1 MSNQITI
8 TLPDG
13 TEIMSESGSTV
24 YDIIGQIGKG
34 LQKSAIAAQIDETMV
49 DLSTTVKSNANL
61 KVFTFDSPEGKSV
74 FWHSASHLM
83 AQAIKRLFH
92 TALFAIGPS
101 IENGFYYDIHLAHK
115 LVPEDLELIEKEM
128 AKIVEENTP
137 ITREV
142 IKRKDAI
149 ELFERE
155 GDIFKVEIL
164 QELDVE
170 EVTLYRQGDFFDLC
184 RGPHVISTGVIKAFK
199 LMSIAGA
206 YWRADESRQMLQRVY
221 GIAFP
226 DPKKL
231 KKHLNMLE
239 EAKKRDHRKLGKEL
253 DLFSTHEEAGA
264 GLVYWHP
271 KGARM
276 RTILEDWW
284 RKEHFKNGYEVLY
297 TPHVGKANLWET
309 SGHLDFYADGM
320 FAPMVVDDNDY
331 YVKPMNCPFH
341 IKIFQSNL
349 HSYRDLPL
357 RWAELGTVYRYE
369 KSGVLHGLLR
379 VRGFTQDDA
388 HIFCT
393 PDQIELEI
401 REILRFSMSVWKTL
415 GFTEIKAYLATKP
428 EKAVG
433 EDEKWEKAQES
444 LMNAVNAENLD
455 IEVDEGGGAF
465 YGPKIDL
472 KVRDSIGREW
482 QMSTIQFDFNLPERF
497 DMTYIG
503 EDGKKHRPYMVHRAL
518 LGSLERFFGILIEH
532 YAGKFPLWFAPV
544 QVVLMNVNDTQLD
557 YVNELKR
564 KMVAEEMRITTDL
577 RDESISYKI
586 RDAVTHKAPYVCV
599 IGDKEVEEGTISVRK
614 RGEKKSTTINFD
626 DFMDMLRL
634 EIKEKR

>member
-1 MSNQITI
+1 MTSKITI
-8 TLPDG
+8 TLPDS
-13 TEIMSESGSTV
+13 TEIISESGTTV
-24 YDIIGQIGKG
+24 YEIIGQIGKG
-34 LQKSAIAAQIDETMV
+34 LQKSAMVAQIDEEMV
-49 DLSTTVKSNANL
+49 DLSTKVTSDAHL
-61 KVFTFDSPEGKSV
+61 KVFTFDSTEGKSV

-101 IENGFYYDIHLAHK
+101 IENGFYYDIHMAHK
-115 LVPEDLELIEKEM
+115 LVPEDLLLIEDEM
-128 AKIVEENTP
+128 AKIVEEN
-137 ITREV
+137 IEIKRETLS
-142 IKRKDAI
+142 RKDAI

-164 QELDVE
+164 EGLDVE
-170 EVTLYRQGDFFDLC
+170 NVTLYRQGNFFDLC
-184 RGPHVISTGVIKAFK
+184 RGPHVKSTGVLKAFK

-206 YWRADESRQMLQRVY
+206 YWRGDEKKEMLQRVY
-221 GIAFP
+221 GVAFP
-226 DPKKL
+226 DPKRL
-231 KKHLNMLE
+231 KKYLNMLE

-264 GLVYWHP
+264 GLIYWHP

-276 RTILEDWW
+276 RIILEDWW
-284 RKEHFKNGYEVLY
+284 RKEHFKNGYEILY
-297 TPHVGKANLWET
+297 TPHVGKSNLWET
-309 SGHLDFYADGM
+309 SGHLDFYSDGM

-341 IKIFQSNL
+341 IKIYQSNL

-393 PDQIELEI
+393 PNQMESEI

-415 GFTEIKAYLATKP
+415 GFEDIKAYLATKP
-428 EKAVG
+428 EKSVG

-444 LMNAVNAENLD
+444 LLNAINAENLD

-497 DMTYIG
+497 DMSYIG
-503 EDGKKHRPYMVHRAL
+503 EDGKKHRPYMIHRAL

-544 QVVLMNVNDTQLD
+544 QVVLMNVNDAQLD
-557 YVNELKR
+557 YVNELK
-564 KMVAEEMRITTDL
+564 KQMVEEEMRITTDL

-599 IGDKEVEEGTISVRK
+599 VGDKEVEEGAISVRK
-614 RGEKKSTTINFD
+614 RGEKKSTTMKFD
-626 DFMDMLRL
+626 DFMEMLKL

>member
-1 MSNQITI
+1 VTSKITI
-8 TLPDG
+8 TLPDS
-13 TEIMSESGSTV
+13 TEIISESGTTV
-24 YDIIGQIGKG
+24 YEIIGQIGKG
-34 LQKSAIAAQIDETMV
+34 LQKSAMVAQIDEEMV
-49 DLSTTVKSNANL
+49 DLSTKVTSDAHL
-61 KVFTFDSPEGKSV
+61 KVFTFDSTEGKSV

-101 IENGFYYDIHLAHK
+101 IENGFYYDIHMAHK
-115 LVPEDLELIEKEM
+115 LVPEDLLLIEDEM
-128 AKIVEENTP
+128 AKIVEEN
-137 ITREV
+137 IEIKRETLS
-142 IKRKDAI
+142 RKDAI

-164 QELDVE
+164 EGLDVE
-170 EVTLYRQGDFFDLC
+170 NVTLYRQGNFFDLC
-184 RGPHVISTGVIKAFK
+184 RGPHVKSTGVLKAFK

-206 YWRADESRQMLQRVY
+206 YWRGDEKKEMLQRVY
-221 GIAFP
+221 GVAFP
-226 DPKKL
+226 DPKRL
-231 KKHLNMLE
+231 KKYLNMLE

-264 GLVYWHP
+264 GLIYWHP

-276 RTILEDWW
+276 RIILEDWW
-284 RKEHFKNGYEVLY
+284 RKEHFKNGYEILY
-297 TPHVGKANLWET
+297 TPHVGKSNLWET
-309 SGHLDFYADGM
+309 SGHLDFYSDGM

-341 IKIFQSNL
+341 IKIYQSNL

-393 PDQIELEI
+393 PNQMESEI

-415 GFTEIKAYLATKP
+415 GFEDIKAYLATKP
-428 EKAVG
+428 EKSVG

-444 LMNAVNAENLD
+444 LLNAINAENLD

-497 DMTYIG
+497 DMSYIG
-503 EDGKKHRPYMVHRAL
+503 EDGKKHRPYMIHRAL

-544 QVVLMNVNDTQLD
+544 QVVLMNVNDAQLD
-557 YVNELKR
+557 YVNELK
-564 KMVAEEMRITTDL
+564 KQMVEEEMRITTDL

-599 IGDKEVEEGTISVRK
+599 VGDKEVEEGAISVRK
-614 RGEKKSTTINFD
+614 RGEKKSTTMKFD
-626 DFMDMLRL
+626 DFMEMLKL